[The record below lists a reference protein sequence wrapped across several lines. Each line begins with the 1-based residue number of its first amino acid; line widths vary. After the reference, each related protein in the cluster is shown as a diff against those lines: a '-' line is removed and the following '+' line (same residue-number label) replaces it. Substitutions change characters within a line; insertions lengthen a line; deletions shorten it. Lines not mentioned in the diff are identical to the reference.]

1 MKKRIAAI
9 LFGSALALTL
19 CACGGGDA
27 GTTTDTNENNA
38 ENTTQA
44 ADTAKDE
51 ETPKDTASISTDSY
65 DFSIKGYLVREAL
78 DEGDGENRNGEG
90 HSGPPENEALHFGL
104 LRR

>member
-1 MKKRIAAI
+1 MVPNEKRIAAI
-9 LFGSALALTL
+9 LIGSALALTL

-51 ETPKDTASISTDSY
+51 ETPKILQAFPLIAMISPS
-65 DFSIKGYLVREAL
+65 RAL
-78 DEGDGENRNGEG
+78 PSRKT
-90 HSGPPENEALHFGL
+90 
-104 LRR
+104 